1 MDDSEEDFHVTQSR
15 AGRLGGGAMGAV
27 FRATF
32 RGEAVAAKTFHAL
45 SNPMMYGLDSAEQ
58 LGGIVIQA
66 KVELDALAALGG
78 HGHIVGFRGVVYGE
92 CYGIDVPKWICMEL
106 CEGGSLRDRIHGG
119 SSGDRAGPG
128 GRSGDVVPRMPLAE
142 ISSIGRQIA
151 SGLAFL
157 HAKDFVHRDI
167 KPDNIMLTATG
178 IIKIGDLGLSTIVR
192 SIGTVTTGAMTMCGT
207 PLYAA
212 PEIATGRTYGWPV
225 DIYSFGLV
233 LCELALREE
242 PPLAQ
247 HLREAFVARAA
258 SSREY
263 ELADVVHSATRS
275 ASERRPMASALEVQL
290 DKLATPRVKL
300 RINVLADGGSIFPLE
315 VEATVTVLNLR
326 RRIAEL
332 LGSRLLTVA
341 EAESRVRLVFEG
353 AILADA
359 SATVAELDLASGSV
373 LQVVITP
380 PPQQQQQQ
388 QPVQQFTA
396 PPAPSAGGTAR
407 QSAVAAFRSFIE
419 LRGTSMYVATF
430 DELDDDDPEMLSPVL
445 ARHLVQSRAALSD
458 AHLLPQHPDQLLIEE
473 VNAFFASGT
482 ENNDILRA
490 AGCRLLKTR
499 GAATLAD
506 VRAAHAALAKLR
518 ATGDALARKRDS
530 AAQASAA
537 AAFAF
542 QAASRDEDISVEKV
556 LALRTRRDQ
565 CSASADY
572 IDAVHAVGR
581 NDAAVAVLSSDL
593 DRFPDQASALL
604 ARVEARVAAH
614 KLANTRAVAT
624 LEGIKNE
631 CAQERSRALL
641 QGTDCDDAARV
652 AEAQRKVLVKV
663 IATVDDFTNPLYM
676 LRNDTA
682 GTIAGN
688 SAHRQRVIEEMQ
700 AALPNSISSRVQ
712 PALEIAFNEC
722 YFATAFPAV
731 RIRDAVDLNYCSAAY
746 VVEVQQQAATRQKSK
761 EDCALWRKRA
771 LNFLPCALIGVPIV
785 LISLISIFI
794 ALAAVTAG
802 ATPGAFDSIMQT
814 GLYDVDASSCFE
826 VMERTQC
833 MNSVHLREFERI
845 AHHDCTAKEISN
857 GGSSI
862 ITQEEMRTSV
872 CGGKLMLR
880 KDNTACIIRT
890 PQIPSSEEVR
900 LSRGVSVKMEATCV
914 LGVKTPGTFRVA
926 RPGDVIV
933 HYGPR
938 QRPTTGE
945 LPTKWNGGGNIKLAV
960 TDFIEFQL
968 RSSHGEYN
976 LNPEILEMCF
986 TPSDASISCTLESDT
1001 FCSAESMWL
1010 LVNGSTWMGAGIAIL
1025 IVGFLWVFVWDYTT
1039 TPLLT
1044 TWDYI
1049 TTTYGNDFWCV
1060 GMAKLKAQV
1069 DGYTRTELIGACK
1082 KAGVRP
1088 LNGTSAV
1095 MRGQLIKRVRSGGIE
1110 IVASMI
1116 FGVVFLV
1123 HQVFNMAWASFGWTV
1138 FALYSDVWPT
1148 GEGKA
1153 TTPGALDPMSACG
1166 QMHSWV
1172 QAVVWVEFIW
1182 ALFLL
1187 LHLACVGFFVFIS
1200 CIGRSWGL

>member
-1 MDDSEEDFHVTQSR
+1 
-15 AGRLGGGAMGAV
+15 
-27 FRATF
+27 
-32 RGEAVAAKTFHAL
+32 
-45 SNPMMYGLDSAEQ
+45 
-58 LGGIVIQA
+58 
-66 KVELDALAALGG
+66 
-78 HGHIVGFRGVVYGE
+78 
-92 CYGIDVPKWICMEL
+92 
-106 CEGGSLRDRIHGG
+106 
-119 SSGDRAGPG
+119 
-128 GRSGDVVPRMPLAE
+128 
-142 ISSIGRQIA
+142 
-151 SGLAFL
+151 
-157 HAKDFVHRDI
+157 
-167 KPDNIMLTATG
+167 
-178 IIKIGDLGLSTIVR
+178 
-192 SIGTVTTGAMTMCGT
+192 
-207 PLYAA
+207 
-212 PEIATGRTYGWPV
+212 
-225 DIYSFGLV
+225 
-233 LCELALREE
+233 
-242 PPLAQ
+242 
-247 HLREAFVARAA
+247 
-258 SSREY
+258 
-263 ELADVVHSATRS
+263 
-275 ASERRPMASALEVQL
+275 MASALEVQL

-430 DELDDDDPEMLSPVL
+430 DEPDDDDPEMLSPVL

-604 ARVEARVAAH
+604 AHVEARVAAH
-614 KLANTRAVAT
+614 KLAITRAVAT

-746 VVEVQQQAATRQKSK
+746 VAEVQQQAATRQKTK
-761 EDCALWRKRA
+761 ENCALWRKRA

-794 ALAAVTAG
+794 ALAAVNAG

-826 VMERTQC
+826 VVERTRC
-833 MNSVHLREFERI
+833 MNSVHLKEFN
-845 AHHDCTAKEISN
+845 DCAAEEI
-857 GGSSI
+857 GSI
-862 ITQEEMRTSV
+862 ITTQEKMRTSI

-900 LSRGVSVKMEATCV
+900 LGVKMGATCV
-914 LGVKTPGTFRVA
+914 LGVKTPGTFRGV
-926 RPGDVIV
+926 RKGDFVGRV

-938 QRPTTGE
+938 QRPTTGA
-945 LPTKWNGGGNIKLAV
+945 LPTEWNGGNIKLAV

-968 RSSHGEYN
+968 KGSRKLKDLN

-1025 IVGFLWVFVWDYTT
+1025 IVGFLWVSVWDYTT
-1039 TPLLT
+1039 PKRRQILSFLNSN
-1044 TWDYI
+1044 DYWTI
-1049 TTTYGNDFWCV
+1049 VGIYGKS
-1060 GMAKLKAQV
+1060 KLKARV

-1082 KAGVRP
+1082 EAGVRP

-1187 LHLACVGFFVFIS
+1187 LHLACVCFYVFVWYIKTHTS
-1200 CIGRSWGL
+1200 

>member
-1 MDDSEEDFHVTQSR
+1 
-15 AGRLGGGAMGAV
+15 
-27 FRATF
+27 
-32 RGEAVAAKTFHAL
+32 
-45 SNPMMYGLDSAEQ
+45 
-58 LGGIVIQA
+58 
-66 KVELDALAALGG
+66 
-78 HGHIVGFRGVVYGE
+78 
-92 CYGIDVPKWICMEL
+92 
-106 CEGGSLRDRIHGG
+106 
-119 SSGDRAGPG
+119 
-128 GRSGDVVPRMPLAE
+128 
-142 ISSIGRQIA
+142 
-151 SGLAFL
+151 
-157 HAKDFVHRDI
+157 
-167 KPDNIMLTATG
+167 
-178 IIKIGDLGLSTIVR
+178 
-192 SIGTVTTGAMTMCGT
+192 
-207 PLYAA
+207 
-212 PEIATGRTYGWPV
+212 
-225 DIYSFGLV
+225 
-233 LCELALREE
+233 
-242 PPLAQ
+242 
-247 HLREAFVARAA
+247 
-258 SSREY
+258 
-263 ELADVVHSATRS
+263 
-275 ASERRPMASALEVQL
+275 
-290 DKLATPRVKL
+290 
-300 RINVLADGGSIFPLE
+300 
-315 VEATVTVLNLR
+315 
-326 RRIAEL
+326 
-332 LGSRLLTVA
+332 
-341 EAESRVRLVFEG
+341 
-353 AILADA
+353 
-359 SATVAELDLASGSV
+359 
-373 LQVVITP
+373 
-380 PPQQQQQQ
+380 
-388 QPVQQFTA
+388 
-396 PPAPSAGGTAR
+396 
-407 QSAVAAFRSFIE
+407 
-419 LRGTSMYVATF
+419 
-430 DELDDDDPEMLSPVL
+430 MLSPVL
-445 ARHLVQSRAALSD
+445 ARHLAQSRAALSD

-614 KLANTRAVAT
+614 KLATTRAVAT

-688 SAHRQRVIEEMQ
+688 SAHRQRVIGEMQ

-746 VVEVQQQAATRQKSK
+746 AVEVQQQAATRQKSK

-900 LSRGVSVKMEATCV
+900 LGVKMEATCV

-1025 IVGFLWVFVWDYTT
+1025 IVGFLWVSVWDYTT
-1039 TPLLT
+1039 TPPL
-1044 TWDYI
+1044 WWID
-1049 TTTYGNDFWCV
+1049 DFWCV

-1110 IVASMI
+1110 IIASMI

-1166 QMHSWV
+1166 AMHSWV

-1187 LHLACVGFFVFIS
+1187 LHLACVCFFVFIWCLFLYGVYGDS
-1200 CIGRSWGL
+1200 ERCGR